1 MHPPVPIVPSRLGQP
16 KPAFTEIFCTFYAR
30 EHPGHIF
37 RNSQYK
43 NHSYH
48 LVRHPRDFIMS
59 ATVRMAIASTTEQP
73 LPPRM
78 GHAVPLGGI
87 TTSLPSVSKVST
99 GRISVGAGLKWT
111 VIVTGMPFDIPP
123 CTPPE

>member
-1 MHPPVPIVPSRLGQP
+1 
-16 KPAFTEIFCTFYAR
+16 
-30 EHPGHIF
+30 
-37 RNSQYK
+37 
-43 NHSYH
+43 
-48 LVRHPRDFIMS
+48 
-59 ATVRMAIASTTEQP
+59 MAIASTTGTA
-73 LPPRM
+73 LTATHGSCR
-78 GHAVPLGGI
+78 PLGGI